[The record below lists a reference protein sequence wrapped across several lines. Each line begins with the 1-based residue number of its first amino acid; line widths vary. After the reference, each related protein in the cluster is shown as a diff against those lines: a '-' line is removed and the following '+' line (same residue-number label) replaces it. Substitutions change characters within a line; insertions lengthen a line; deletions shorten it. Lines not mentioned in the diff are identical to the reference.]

1 MSVLSGHTP
10 WPPEVPSQQSWS
22 RPLPFSCRT
31 QNFVT
36 FARLY
41 KLPVPAVLLIR
52 ILGVVGV
59 VRKLSDV
66 EADVDVVP
74 AMTATNVYYSYLLCR

>member
-1 MSVLSGHTP
+1 MATRRPQSAILEPPTAIQLSNT
-10 WPPEVPSQQSWS
+10 V
-22 RPLPFSCRT
+22 
-31 QNFVT
+31 VT